1 MARAAAATAAPAV
14 PRRAPRRAP
23 ATAPKRPRRVSG
35 RAAPAKRAT
44 PAPRRAPG
52 RATPA
57 PRRAPGRA
65 TPAQRPAAAQR
76 ALALPRGARILDRLL
91 TGRVWI
97 GLVGVL
103 LAGIVFFNVDLMRI
117 NREITHMADR
127 AAQLKRE
134 NGRLR
139 MDEAG
144 LANSERIQEAA
155 AELGLV
161 LPAPAEVRYLKSKP
175 ATDARLAS
183 KRVIAPEPTE
193 APDPL
198 ATETPTAD
206 AETGTTT
213 GATTDPTTGVTLDPA
228 TGLPVDP
235 ETGVTTYSAT
245 GQPIDPTTGQPID
258 TTTTTTPTAAS
269 PTG

>member
-1 MARAAAATAAPAV
+1 MARAAAATAP
-14 PRRAPRRAP
+14 APRRAR
-23 ATAPKRPRRVSG
+23 TAPAPRHAPRRATPAKRPARRVSG
-35 RAAPAKRAT
+35 RAP
-44 PAPRRAPG
+44 
-52 RATPA
+52 
-57 PRRAPGRA
+57 
-65 TPAQRPAAAQR
+65 AAQR
-76 ALALPRGARILDRLL
+76 APAPRPTAVPRGARLLDRLL
-91 TGRVWI
+91 TGRIWI

-139 MDEAG
+139 MDEAA
-144 LANSERIQEAA
+144 LANSERIQQAA

-161 LPAPAEVRYLKSKP
+161 LPAPAEVRYLESKP

-183 KRVIAPEPTE
+183 KRIIAPDPTE

-198 ATETPTAD
+198 AAEAPT
-206 AETGTTT
+206 
-213 GATTDPTTGVTLDPA
+213 ATTDPATGVTLDPA

-245 GQPIDPTTGQPID
+245 GQPIDPSTGLPID
-258 TTTTTTPTAAS
+258 TATTPPTAGTATA